1 MTPST
6 SSVAAAALALAIP
19 TLYLLRQRS
28 RQKRGHVPN
37 ERVLILG
44 ASSGVGQAIARRY
57 AQRGDGVRIC
67 VVARRADKIQA
78 LTAECGG
85 DRCLGIVADLTVVE
99 DMVRVRDDIAAA
111 WGGLDTIHVCAGVSA
126 LQPVMALTGIND
138 VRDDAAVQGIQN
150 AVDITG
156 KAMQG
161 NLIGPLVAAVTFVSL
176 RLMVYGPVAQL
187 HIYQQN
193 TSHRSQC

>member
-1 MTPST
+1 MKMMNPST
-6 SSVAAAALALAIP
+6 SSFAGVALALAIP
-19 TLYLLRQRS
+19 TLYLLSQR

-67 VVARRADKIQA
+67 VVARRADKIQVLA
-78 LTAECGG
+78 AECGG
-85 DRCLGIVADLTVVE
+85 ERCLGIVADATVVE
-99 DMVRVRDDIAAA
+99 DMVRVRDEIASA

-126 LQPVMALTGIND
+126 LQPIMALTGTND
-138 VRDDAAVQGIQN
+138 AQDDAAVQGIQN

-156 KAMQG
+156 KAVQG
-161 NLIGPLVAAVTFVSL
+161 NLIGPLIAAVTFVSP
-176 RLMVYGPVAQL
+176 RLMPLQSPCRGTYSP
-187 HIYQQN
+187 
-193 TSHRSQC
+193 TKTTP